1 MRKRIVATVLALC
14 LVLGLVPGTA
24 WAVEMETSG
33 KCGKNAT
40 WSFDAATETLT
51 ISGTGAMDDYSCE
64 WYSNPPP
71 YIGWNGYEGNY
82 IRSVVVSEGITHIGS
97 DAFGSFTM
105 FGILFQLKHVKLPR
119 TLKSIGACAFA
130 NAESLTSIVLPDGLV
145 SIDSYAFS
153 GTKLTSLHLPASL
166 KEIGYEGLGSGEDIS
181 RITVASGNPQYAAV
195 DGVLYWV
202 NSSSWEIALYP
213 GKNTRTEYTIPTQVS
228 ELYEGVLSNKEYL
241 RTIAVPSTVKTIPA
255 MAFMNCPNLSSIIL
269 PEGLIS
275 VDPSAFWWCTSLS
288 KLEIPSSVTS
298 FTTDIGPGDGW
309 NGDTSNLA
317 VYFKSS
323 SAPKFD
329 ASISKLKYAGDESGK
344 VMIYYPTNSSGWES
358 VQNQEDV
365 KLAIEEGLMEFR
377 TWDPNPELDS
387 QAKVVNIFPANGA
400 TDVGYTGSDQQK
412 AFQITFDREIAT
424 KPGGWPDVDF
434 IAPGA
439 FSIYRA
445 EDDLLIYKPSQYAT
459 GDYTIMYTPEKNILK
474 ITPGYSFY
482 ENKLEPNTK
491 YYVTMGEGFVR
502 FKDGSTNQEIK
513 KGDWS
518 FTTVTAEAIPVSIT
532 YASALGSDATY
543 SGLTFHDDWFFKDSS
558 IYNHDLAKM
567 SLGLAM
573 SGFGSKKLLGYR
585 DINVRNLFANL
596 NFDMKTYK
604 SYGYQEGD
612 KGGEENTIAM
622 ALCQKDIYDKN
633 GNKVILLGICLRGG
647 EYGDSGW
654 AGNVTVGYNTE
665 VGIYHK
671 GFYQAAVNA
680 RKEIAKYISNL
691 DTDNV
696 RVWLTG
702 FSRSAAV
709 ANLLSAQLRINGL
722 FNGSDIY
729 TYTFATPNNQEI
741 SFNNYNNIFN
751 LINPNDI
758 VPTVPPKQW
767 TFGKPGVS
775 YFLPSM
781 TEGIAKT
788 EYCDRVR
795 AQFSSIVN
803 GRAQYNT
810 KGNVQSTLT
819 WLNYTISDAVPNRYL
834 YTKYLEANLVK
845 YYSSGD
851 LIAALEPFLY
861 GTSTYKDLEIAINNV
876 KKDMNAA
883 NIFRLASIVK
893 KALDASPYDSPLRP
907 LLSAVYKVLTGAAS
921 EYAANMKKGLTNVG
935 ILWGMIDIASNGANS
950 SSLMEHWPEVY
961 LAWMTSIEE
970 EDLTRTDVFTSKVGI
985 VRCPIDVNIYNGE
998 DVLVAKI
1005 INDTVQE
1012 IEESHVSVA
1021 VIGESDKVFVLP
1033 NDQSYSVELVATD
1046 DGIMDYSIM
1055 ESTADGTALRTVEF
1069 EDIALNSGDLFTGT
1083 MDNKS
1088 FTNVTNYALTKNGGE
1103 TIIFADYD
1111 SFKDTPTPDIPGTS
1125 DTADTYYISI
1135 PTFPNGAITPT
1146 TRNASPDD
1154 RVTLYAHP
1162 DAGYE
1167 LDTLTV
1173 TDIRGRNIP
1182 LRSLGDNAYSF
1193 LMPAARVTVD
1203 ASFVKVADNT
1213 PTTPAEDEIFTGLGT
1228 PGISGIVL
1236 NPAVIP
1242 FTDVQPQDWFYDN
1255 VDYVWKHYL
1264 MSGVTETQFSPN
1276 VTTSRAMIWTI
1287 LARMNNVKANGTGS
1301 LWYEKGLLWAK
1312 ERGVTDGTDP
1322 MGDITREQ
1330 LATMLWRNAGRPAP
1344 GAAADLSRFSDSGTV
1359 SEYAQTAVRWAA
1371 SVGILNGS
1379 DGRIDP
1385 QGTATR
1391 AQVAAMVARYGDR
1404 IA

>member
-119 TLKSIGACAFA
+119 TLKSIGTCAFA

-329 ASISKLKYAGDESGK
+329 ASISELKYAGDESGK
-344 VMIYYPTNSSGWES
+344 VTIYYPTNSSGWES

-377 TWDPNPELDS
+377 TWDPNPELDNK
-387 QAKVVNIFPANGA
+387 AKIVKLYPQNGA
-400 TDVGYTGSDQQK
+400 ANVDYKPSDAPK
-412 AFQITFDREIAT
+412 FQIAFDRGIVNDGAVA
-424 KPGGWPDVDF
+424 DVDLNLDNTF
-434 IAPGA
+434 A
-439 FSIYRA
+439 IYRA
-445 EDDLLIYKPSQYAT
+445 SDDKLIYKATPSLSTERSFKIVYKS
-459 GDYTIMYTPEKNILK
+459 ENILS
-474 ITPGYSFY
+474 IEWFG
-482 ENKLEPNTK
+482 ELEPDTT
-491 YYVTMGEGFVR
+491 YYITMGEGFVR
-502 FKDGSTNQEIK
+502 FKDGSTNLEIK
-513 KGDWS
+513 KGDWE
-518 FTTVTAEAIPVSIT
+518 FTTRTLA
-532 YASALGSDATY
+532 ASGNFRFLGNNDTTMSYTY
-543 SGLTFHDDWFFKDSS
+543 SYSDDYFKKSS
-558 IYNHDLAKM
+558 YNYDHDLANM
-567 SLGLAM
+567 SISLAL
-573 SGFGSKKLLGYR
+573 SAFNAEEILQNGYDDSDNLSDADKIAKDNIAAKNVVDLLEQIGFGEKNNQKKIDISGYGKAPEKNSIGVAIASKPIKHDSDEYTLVVAA
-585 DINVRNLFANL
+585 VRG
-596 NFDMKTYK
+596 
-604 SYGYQEGD
+604 SGYQSEW
-612 KGGEENTIAM
+612 GGNA
-622 ALCQKDIYDKN
+622 Y
-633 GNKVILLGICLRGG
+633 V
-647 EYGDSGW
+647 GDSG
-654 AGNVTVGYNTE
+654 N
-665 VGIYHK
+665 HK
-671 GFYQAAVNA
+671 GFQIAADQIV
-680 RKEIAKYISNL
+680 AKLKDYIYRNGIHDKL
-691 DTDNV
+691 KI
-696 RVWLTG
+696 WITG
-702 FSRSAAV
+702 YSRAAAT
-709 ANLLSAQLRINGL
+709 ANLAAGALDDGALFKGHNALTLSSVQLDP
-722 FNGSDIY
+722 SDIY
-729 TYTFATPNNQEI
+729 AYTFETPMGVLADDD
-741 SFNNYNNIFN
+741 SVYLKKYTNIFN
-751 LINPNDI
+751 IVNPIDL
-758 VPTVPPKQW
+758 VPKVAPEGW
-767 TFGKPGVS
+767 SFARYGVDQ
-775 YFLPSM
+775 FLP
-781 TEGIAKT
+781 TAET
-788 EYCDRVR
+788 TY
-795 AQFSSIVN
+795 N
-803 GRAQYNT
+803 YYNT
-810 KGNVQSTLT
+810 IKDVRKKYNEIVYGPNSIGSLPITFLNNQSTILDNFIKSLAEELPRKVYSPAYEALASDFLT
-819 WLNYTISDAVPNRYL
+819 ELFKSPNKADIKDAILNFAASYP
-834 YTKYLEANLVK
+834 LEA
-845 YYSSGD
+845 
-851 LIAALEPFLY
+851 AALVAKVGDIAGRKVTWYIITGQGFEQLY
-861 GTSTYKDLEIAINNV
+861 
-876 KKDMNAA
+876 
-883 NIFRLASIVK
+883 
-893 KALDASPYDSPLRP
+893 KALGIEGTTAID
-907 LLSAVYKVLTGAAS
+907 LLA
-921 EYAANMKKGLTNVG
+921 E
-935 ILWGMIDIASNGANS
+935 ILAIVFQSHYPTIT
-950 SSLMEHWPEVY
+950 
-961 LAWMTSIEE
+961 LAWMRTVDVSDFQTVRRIVHIDCPVDVSVYDSADQLVAQIIN
-970 EDLTRTDVFTSKVGI
+970 ED
-985 VRCPIDVNIYNGE
+985 
-998 DVLVAKI
+998 AKI
-1005 INDTVQE
+1005 IEGSTIGSYVDGDGTKIVILPTDEEYRVVVDATDNGVVTYTVDEYNLGTNTEKRLVSYENVAINTGDTLTGK
-1012 IEESHVSVA
+1012 IEDLEAVSSATYPLYRGNETTPLLPTVDR
-1021 VIGESDKVFVLP
+1021 GGTTPVLP
-1033 NDQSYSVELVATD
+1033 EPDQ
-1046 DGIMDYSIM
+1046 G
-1055 ESTADGTALRTVEF
+1055 
-1069 EDIALNSGDLFTGT
+1069 EDT
-1083 MDNKS
+1083 
-1088 FTNVTNYALTKNGGE
+1088 
-1103 TIIFADYD
+1103 
-1111 SFKDTPTPDIPGTS
+1111 TS
-1125 DTADTYYISI
+1125 YISI
-1135 PTFPNGAITPT
+1135 PTFPNGSITPT

-1182 LRSLGDNAYSF
+1182 LRSMGDNAYSF

-1236 NPAVIP
+1236 NPAPMP

-1344 GAAADLSRFSDSGTV
+1344 GAAADLSRFSDSSTV